1 MWENFESNLPV
12 CLGSGSSGPSVMVDP
27 LKKMIWL
34 DFRALVVG
42 WEINPPVTIIPPSNG
57 MDALPDLAWFNL
69 VSCFQ
74 PFPFSKM

>member
-27 LKKMIWL
+27 LEKMIWL
-34 DFRALVVG
+34 DFRDLVVG
-42 WEINPPVTIIPPSNG
+42 WETYPPVTIIPYHIG
-57 MDALPDLAWFNL
+57 MDALPDLTGFNL